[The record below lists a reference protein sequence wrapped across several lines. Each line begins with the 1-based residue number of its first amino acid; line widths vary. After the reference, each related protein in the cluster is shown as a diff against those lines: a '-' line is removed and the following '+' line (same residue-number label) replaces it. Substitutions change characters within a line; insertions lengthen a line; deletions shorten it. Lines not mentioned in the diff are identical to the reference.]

1 MTKPGRKEDSVI
13 DRFQHSAPVDVTGM
27 AEALGLNVWED
38 EDLPEGVSGKLFR
51 DRENGGAEG
60 FSIVVRASD
69 AFVRRRFT
77 VAHEIGHF
85 VLHRDRIGSSLTDDA
100 MYRSNLSTWE
110 EVEAN
115 QFAAKV
121 LMPTPLLS
129 DCIGLH
135 GKDAR
140 VLAGLLQVSEA
151 AMQIRL
157 DSLSREVHRQN
168 QLHDEDIPI

>member
-1 MTKPGRKEDSVI
+1 MTKTERKEDAVI
-13 DRFQHSAPVDVTGM
+13 DRFQHSAPVNVTEM

-38 EDLPEGVSGKLFR
+38 EDLPAGVSGKLFR
-51 DRENGGAEG
+51 DPENGGAEG

-100 MYRSNLSTWE
+100 MYRSNLSSWE

-115 QFAAKV
+115 QFAAKI
-121 LMPTPLLS
+121 LMPTVLLS
-129 DCIGLH
+129 HYIGLH
-135 GKDAR
+135 GKDAK
-140 VLAGLLQVSEA
+140 VLAGLFEVSEA
-151 AMQIRL
+151 AMKIRL
-157 DSLSREVHRQN
+157 GSLEVHQHNR
-168 QLHDEDIPI
+168 LRDEDIPI